1 MNMKFA
7 IPPSLFLPAWST
19 AALATGIQDAAP
31 VPTQA
36 IVHVAGLGVDIPVAS
51 GVLAVLGVVL
61 ARPIAPKGPAPLTV
75 WQTLCVYALTALLL
89 LSWVIESRPGIL
101 FTFVMSIGLSFSI
114 LSVLELIGDQAR
126 EFFSR
131 LAGAFSSKGGS
142 DA

>member
-1 MNMKFA
+1 MKIT

-19 AALATGIQDAAP
+19 TALATGLGDSAAP
-31 VPTQA
+31 AGQA
-36 IVHVAGLGVDIPVAS
+36 IVHLGWLGLDVPVAS
-51 GVLAVLGVVL
+51 AILAVLGVVL

-89 LSWVIESRPGIL
+89 LSWVVESRPGIL

-126 EFFSR
+126 EFFGR
-131 LAGAFSSKGGS
+131 LIAVFNIKGGS

>member
-1 MNMKFA
+1 MRFT
-7 IPPSLFLPAWST
+7 IPPALFLPAWST
-19 AALATGIQDAAP
+19 AALATGMQDAAP
-31 VPTQA
+31 VAAQA
-36 IVHVAGLGVDIPVAS
+36 IAHIPWLGIDMPVAS
-51 GVLAVLGVVL
+51 AVLAVLGVVL
-61 ARPIAPKGPAPLTV
+61 ARPIAPKGPAPLSV

-89 LSWVIESRPGIL
+89 LSWVSESRPGIL

-126 EFFSR
+126 DFFSR